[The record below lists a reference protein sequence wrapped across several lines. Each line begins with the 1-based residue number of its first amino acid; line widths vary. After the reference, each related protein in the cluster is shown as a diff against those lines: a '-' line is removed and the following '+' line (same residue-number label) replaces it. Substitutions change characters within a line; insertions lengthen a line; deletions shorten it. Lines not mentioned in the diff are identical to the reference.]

1 MRKIDLTNYDIKTKV
16 PNSDPMGLPL
26 DAVMPYHVV
35 DSIVNVMFIR
45 ELQLQGAELIKQ
57 EMLAMKLENCK
68 EDSIILEDTEYER
81 IKKAFDTYKG
91 FTRPDVELV
100 RRILEAEEVEVETK
114 K

>member
-1 MRKIDLTNYDIKTKV
+1 MRKINLKNYDVKGKV
-16 PNSDPMGLPL
+16 PNSDPMGPPL
-26 DAVMPYHVV
+26 DTVMPYHVV

-68 EDSIILEDTEYER
+68 EDDITLEDAEYER
-81 IKKAFDTYKG
+81 IKKAFDAYKG

-100 RRILEAEEVEVETK
+100 RRILEAEKV
-114 K
+114 

>member
-1 MRKIDLTNYDIKTKV
+1 MRKIDLTDYDVKGKV
-16 PNSDPMGLPL
+16 PDQRNPMGLPL
-26 DAVMPYHVV
+26 DTVMPYHVV

-45 ELQLQGAELIKQ
+45 ELQLQGAELLKQ
-57 EMLAMKLENCK
+57 QMLAMKLEECK
-68 EDSIILEDTEYER
+68 EDSITLEDAEYER

-100 RRILEAEEVEVETK
+100 SRILEAEETK